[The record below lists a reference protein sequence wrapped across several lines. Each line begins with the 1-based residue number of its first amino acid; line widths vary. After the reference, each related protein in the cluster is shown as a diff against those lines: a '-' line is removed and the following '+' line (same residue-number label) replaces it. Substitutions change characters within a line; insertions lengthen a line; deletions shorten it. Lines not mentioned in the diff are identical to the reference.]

1 MLYKYLPTAHD
12 RKVQGMSRLALAL
25 KGAGSVYN
33 GAGIGLKLYQM
44 KNSPAQN

>member
-25 KGAGSVYN
+25 KGAGAAYKGTGV
-33 GAGIGLKLYQM
+33 GLNLYQM